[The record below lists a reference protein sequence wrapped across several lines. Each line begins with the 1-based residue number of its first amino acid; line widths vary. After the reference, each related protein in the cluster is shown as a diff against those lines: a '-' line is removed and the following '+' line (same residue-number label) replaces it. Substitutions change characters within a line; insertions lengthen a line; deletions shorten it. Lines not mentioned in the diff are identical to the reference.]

1 MMSPHLASGSITDT
15 RASRPAS
22 AGFFV
27 ASNWDR
33 SQAARRRR
41 LVLAATVVAGLAL
54 TGCAGGG
61 GTTGGGGGGEEGGG
75 SFTVAVIEPD
85 ITTVPILAALD
96 TVREEGYEIEVVELA
111 EPELAIEGLAN
122 GEYALSAESTSPA
135 LIAIQQGAPIKI
147 IADVIGNQWAV
158 YGQDDI
164 EECDDL
170 AGQPFG
176 IFSEGSV
183 ATAMVR
189 SWVAQNCTEG
199 EPEYLVI
206 GGSDVRAQAL
216 LNDQIKATALEIS
229 DIVTLQATGTE
240 FNLIA
245 DFGEQLPDLHPQTVY
260 AGESFLTENEEA
272 AQLFVDAL
280 ISEHEQINADPEY
293 LVGLVEEYLP
303 DSADETLP
311 DIAEAYVD
319 AGLFDAAALTEEN
332 MQGTIDF
339 FIQAGVID
347 DGMTV
352 EQAADLSFI
361 D

>member
-1 MMSPHLASGSITDT
+1 MSSHLASGFSTEPST
-15 RASRPAS
+15 SRSAST
-22 AGFFV
+22 GFFV
-27 ASNWDR
+27 ASSWDR
-33 SQAARRRR
+33 SQHQRRRR
-41 LVLAATVVAGLAL
+41 RGAALAATAAVGLAL
-54 TGCAGGG
+54 SGCAGGG
-61 GTTGGGGGGEEGGG
+61 SPGGGGEAGG

-96 TVREEGYEIEVVELA
+96 TVREKGYEIEVVELA

-122 GEYALSAESTSPA
+122 GEYAISAESTSPA

-164 EECDDL
+164 AECDDL

-189 SWVAQNCTEG
+189 SWVAQNCTAG

-216 LNDQIKATALEIS
+216 LNDQINATALEIA

-240 FNLIA
+240 FTLVA
-245 DFGEQLPDLHPQTVY
+245 DFKEQLPDLHPQTVY
-260 AGESFLTENEEA
+260 AGDSFLSENAEA

-280 ISEHEQINADPEY
+280 IAEHEQINADPEY

-303 DSADETLP
+303 DSVDETLP
-311 DIAEAYVD
+311 DIAAAYVD
-319 AGLFDAAALTEEN
+319 AGLFNAAALTEEN

-339 FIQAGVID
+339 FIGAGVFD
-347 DGMTV
+347 EGMSV
-352 EQAADLSFI
+352 EQAADLSLLG
-361 D
+361 